1 MASIVVGYSRRTNFG
16 GGQTRYFPVAC
27 IATPGSTTEANYKRT
42 VRSAGTYSNM
52 LVRVFS
58 SNSTGA
64 STMTFRKNGAGGNQ
78 TVSIGIAATGEFE
91 DTTHNDAVV
100 ATDLIDLEIV
110 IGAAVAFRTSVMQ
123 CVFAPTSN
131 TAISHGLDSLTT
143 TATSTTVFGKY
154 VGGAATASAT
164 ETTSQQ
170 FKMKAAGTIKNLNVV
185 VTTNGRADA
194 TTVGSRLNGA
204 PGALTVSINAAATGQ
219 FEDTTHSDTVV
230 ADDLVDRYVTVG
242 TGSGTFT
249 ASIYNDFETSDGTTQ
264 NVAGGPAT
272 ILQNVTNY
280 LALMGEAVNSVTTE
294 SDSQQKAG
302 VTCTL
307 SKLEIHLSANTVS
320 ASSTLTSRKN
330 AGAGG
335 QSVSIT
341 ASTTGWFEDASNSDS
356 IVATDE
362 IGAQLV
368 TGAGG
373 TSMVVQYVAC
383 KVATPTSSARAILI
397 GGKLVGGGLLMNGL
411 A

>member
-1 MASIVVGYSRRTNFG
+1 
-16 GGQTRYFPVAC
+16 
-27 IATPGSTTEANYKRT
+27 
-42 VRSAGTYSNM
+42 
-52 LVRVFS
+52 
-58 SNSTGA
+58 
-64 STMTFRKNGAGGNQ
+64 
-78 TVSIGIAATGEFE
+78 
-91 DTTHNDAVV
+91 
-100 ATDLIDLEIV
+100 
-110 IGAAVAFRTSVMQ
+110 
-123 CVFAPTSN
+123 
-131 TAISHGLDSLTT
+131 
-143 TATSTTVFGKY
+143 
-154 VGGAATASAT
+154 
-164 ETTSQQ
+164 
-170 FKMKAAGTIKNLNVV
+170 
-185 VTTNGRADA
+185 TTNGRADA

-307 SKLEIHLSANTVS
+307 S

-362 IGAQLV
+362 IGA
-368 TGAGG
+368 
-373 TSMVVQYVAC
+373 
-383 KVATPTSSARAILI
+383 
-397 GGKLVGGGLLMNGL
+397 
-411 A
+411 